1 MSEKYFGIVQGPL
14 DPNKLKSCSYWFR
27 REIRVEQNLDGMYIR
42 HVVYEIR
49 ADQKLKPTCILIFV
63 SVQKPCPEITHLR

>member
-1 MSEKYFGIVQGPL
+1 MKNITEKYFGIVQGPL

-42 HVVYEIR
+42 HVVDEIR
-49 ADQKLKPTCILIFV
+49 IYKNLVHRLLI
-63 SVQKPCPEITHLR
+63 SDERLIMSL